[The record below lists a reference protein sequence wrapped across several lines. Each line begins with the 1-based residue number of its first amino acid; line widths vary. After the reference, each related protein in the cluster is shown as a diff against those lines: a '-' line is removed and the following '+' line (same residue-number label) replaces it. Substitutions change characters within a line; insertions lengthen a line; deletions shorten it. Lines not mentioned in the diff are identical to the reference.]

1 MGCYVCETLKQMK
14 VMDTLKKVTI
24 EYLDDF
30 SHQEIFDYVV
40 DHLRRQGEEARNIG
54 GSCVYRNNRGQS
66 CAVGCLIP
74 DELYDRELETDS
86 PSNTSFWKVLNLN
99 APSSDRVRL
108 LADLQL
114 THDLGK
120 GHWEEQLIHVA
131 DKRSLTF
138 EGL

>member
-1 MGCYVCETLKQMK
+1 MK

-30 SHQEIFDYVV
+30 SHQEIFDFVV
-40 DHLRRQGEEARNIG
+40 DHLRRQGEEAKNVAG
-54 GSCVYRNNRGQS
+54 ACVYRNYRGQT

-86 PSNTSFWKVLNLN
+86 PSNTSFWKVLNVN
-99 APSSDRVRL
+99 TPSSDRITL
-108 LADLQL
+108 LVDLQL
-114 THDLGK
+114 THDQGR
-120 GHWEEQLIHVA
+120 GFWEESLISIA
-131 DKRSLTF
+131 NYYNLTF